1 MLILNLKAKME
12 KFIYYKEVRE
22 KREKKE
28 KQSVRPKKSLG
39 QKTQTESVRPKKSL
53 GQNFLN
59 SKTIIKKIVEA
70 GNVFPGDTIL
80 EIGPGK
86 GILTNELLEKGAV
99 VIALEKDHRL
109 IELLEE
115 KFKDYI
121 EKKMLILKNVDVLEY
136 DTREINSAYKIIAN
150 IPYYITG
157 EILEKF
163 LSNAHQPMQM
173 VLLVQREVATRIVAR
188 DNKESILSLSIKAY
202 GTPRIVMKVQK
213 KYFTPSPKVDS
224 AVISIEDISKE
235 RLGTIGEFEF
245 FKIIKEGFKHKRKI
259 LAQNLST
266 ILPKENVVEIFE
278 RIGLNPMIRAEDI
291 DFPTWLYLI
300 EALNNT
306 LLNNDTIDKYEK

>member
-1 MLILNLKAKME
+1 MEVKAKKT
-12 KFIYYKEVRE
+12 KFIYYKKVRE
-22 KREKKE
+22 NYEKENK
-28 KQSVRPKKSLG
+28 PI
-39 QKTQTESVRPKKSL
+39 RPKKSL

-86 GILTNELLEKGAV
+86 GILTEALLEKGAV
-99 VIALEKDHRL
+99 VIAIEKDTRL
-109 IELLEE
+109 IEHLEN

-121 EKKMLILKNVDVLEY
+121 KKEMLIIKNVDVLIF
-136 DTREINSAYKIIAN
+136 DTREINSAYKVIAN

-163 LSNAHQPMQM
+163 LSGEHQPMQM
-173 VLLVQREVATRIVAR
+173 VLLLQREVVARIVAR

-202 GTPRIVMKVQK
+202 GTPRIVTKVPK

-235 RLGTIGEFEF
+235 RLGTVGEYEF
-245 FKIIKEGFKHKRKI
+245 FKVIKEGFKHKRKVLI
-259 LAQNLST
+259 QNLSSIAPREK
-266 ILPKENVVEIFE
+266 ILQVFSALDINEK
-278 RIGLNPMIRAEDI
+278 IRAEDLNFSQWICII
-291 DFPTWLYLI
+291 DS
-300 EALNNT
+300 LNDT
-306 LLNNDTIDKYEK
+306 LLNNDTIN